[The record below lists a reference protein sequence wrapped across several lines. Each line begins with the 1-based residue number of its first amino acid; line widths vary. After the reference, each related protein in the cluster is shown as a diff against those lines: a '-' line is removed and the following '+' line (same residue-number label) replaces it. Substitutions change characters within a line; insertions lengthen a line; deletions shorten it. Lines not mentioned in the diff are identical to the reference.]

1 MTCFGPKHTF
11 KLSDSVKDK
20 KKYNQRSCY
29 CQPIKHYGLKK
40 IRIQKKKSIKSNKN
54 YKKPKKYKKKNK
66 RLKTQTPEIANEV

>member
-40 IRIQKKKSIKSNKN
+40 IRIQKKSIKSNKN
-54 YKKPKKYKKKNK
+54 YKKPMKYRKKNK
-66 RLKTQTPEIANEV
+66 RLRTQTPKKRNEV

>member
-40 IRIQKKKSIKSNKN
+40 IRIQKKSIKSNKN
-54 YKKPKKYKKKNK
+54 YKK
-66 RLKTQTPEIANEV
+66 Q